1 VVAVARVLEVEAA
14 VPAVVVAAVRVEADK
29 VAEVARVVV
38 EAAAIA
44 SSFLWSGAP
53 NSGAPF
59 FF

>member
-1 VVAVARVLEVEAA
+1 VEVVAA
-14 VPAVVVAAVRVEADK
+14 VPAVVAAAVRVEADK
-29 VAEVARVVV
+29 VAEVAPVVV